1 MDLSDSVVDTLI
13 WHPDLPF
20 RAKVLIPR
28 CNNFCLLLIIMTSS
42 LGIALHKRDAS
53 FKVTYSSQGQPISN
67 NTIDVG
73 VQRSILLATIVN
85 TSEGL
90 EFQSSTE
97 D

>member
-13 WHPDLPF
+13 WHPDLSF
-20 RAKVLIPR
+20 RAKAPISR
-28 CNNFCLLLIIMTSS
+28 CNNCCLLLITMTSS
-42 LGIALHKRDAS
+42 LEIALHKRDDS
-53 FKVTYSSQGQPISN
+53 VKVTYSSQPISN

-90 EFQSSTE
+90 EFQSSTG